1 MKTEKDMAIHQTTND
16 ELEVANIQDQ
26 IKSTDYISDEEHYMK
41 MRHERNQKET
51 STRPVCGGGT
61 AMTLSPSPLETEGL
75 RTEDLK
81 PSSNKPPKKSK
92 NTKKNGSNK
101 NSQGNNG

>member
-1 MKTEKDMAIHQTTND
+1 MKTEKDMAIHQTTDD
-16 ELEVANIQDQ
+16 E
-26 IKSTDYISDEEHYMK
+26 DEEHYMK

-61 AMTLSPSPLETEGL
+61 AMTLSPSPRETKGL

>member
-61 AMTLSPSPLETEGL
+61 AMTLSPSPREL